1 MRNHQFEVSSL
12 EQSLTTL
19 LSDEQKGQIMDL
31 RLMML
36 RFILSSD
43 GNVSKAEAN
52 LKSYIEWRF
61 KSDDGRAVYTCIQS
75 SRYPHGWETMQKF
88 SAVGFH
94 GQSLDGDFLFV
105 IRAGLSNGKALMSAL
120 THDQL
125 VHIMIFNRARM
136 MEICD
141 EETLKTGR
149 LTKFITINDLAH
161 TSLSKISGP
170 FNSVLTATAKLSEV
184 YFPQLLDSAVLI
196 NMPRSLLVL
205 FSTFKRLLPQ
215 KVQSKIRVC
224 GAVKDGSISKCPW
237 AKLHLATSSVPSFLG
252 GECRC
257 PHKGGCI
264 EGIDNDQKVAN
275 LDSEDGL
282 TAWTI
287 SRGKKY
293 EIFVPVKE
301 PGSTLVWQVQVDPG
315 TISSG
320 SVVLEACLRDLT
332 SEVLSTLIDKKE
344 VKPGQGVISG
354 EVVVPLAPGTIVF
367 ALTNTSSIWSRS
379 VKYRVDL
386 ITSRGDLIEG
396 RTDEETERQ
405 AEGSHE

>member
-1 MRNHQFEVSSL
+1 MVVPVGRDMNLLMRNHQFEVSSL

-149 LTKFITINDLAH
+149 LTKFITIND
-161 TSLSKISGP
+161 
-170 FNSVLTATAKLSEV
+170 
-184 YFPQLLDSAVLI
+184 
-196 NMPRSLLVL
+196 
-205 FSTFKRLLPQ
+205 
-215 KVQSKIRVC
+215 
-224 GAVKDGSISKCPW
+224 
-237 AKLHLATSSVPSFLG
+237 VP
-252 GECRC
+252 
-257 PHKGGCI
+257 
-264 EGIDNDQKVAN
+264 
-275 LDSEDGL
+275 
-282 TAWTI
+282 
-287 SRGKKY
+287 
-293 EIFVPVKE
+293 
-301 PGSTLVWQVQVDPG
+301 
-315 TISSG
+315 
-320 SVVLEACLRDLT
+320 
-332 SEVLSTLIDKKE
+332 
-344 VKPGQGVISG
+344 
-354 EVVVPLAPGTIVF
+354 
-367 ALTNTSSIWSRS
+367 
-379 VKYRVDL
+379 
-386 ITSRGDLIEG
+386 
-396 RTDEETERQ
+396 
-405 AEGSHE
+405 